1 LKVET
6 PITEGTAMN
15 EIERIWNEKSDEELI
30 EAAAELNSY
39 TEEGQEAIRNE
50 LRRRG
55 LEDPVEQAAGE
66 VVAEDEVEGTDTA
79 ATDDEELP
87 AVPDCLRCHVEL
99 RYQGSR
105 RFDEE
110 PRWTIFGQPGGM
122 FQGHDAFDVYV
133 CPRCGRVEL
142 FVVGIGG
149 GSQPE

>member
-1 LKVET
+1 
-6 PITEGTAMN
+6 MN
-15 EIERIWNEKSDEELI
+15 EIERIWSEKSDEELV
-30 EAAAELNSY
+30 EAAAELSSY

-55 LEDPVEQAAGE
+55 LEDPVEQAGGE
-66 VVAEDEVEGTDTA
+66 AIDEDEVEEADAA

-87 AVPDCLRCHVEL
+87 PAPDCLRCHVEL

-110 PRWTIFGQPGGM
+110 PHWTMFGQTGGM
-122 FQGHDAFDVYV
+122 FEGREAFDVYV

-149 GSQPE
+149 RPQPE